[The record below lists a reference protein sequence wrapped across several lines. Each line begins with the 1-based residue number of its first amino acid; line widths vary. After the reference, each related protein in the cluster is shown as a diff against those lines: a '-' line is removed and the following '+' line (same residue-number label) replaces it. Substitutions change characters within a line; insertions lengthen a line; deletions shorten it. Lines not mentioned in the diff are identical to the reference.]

1 MTSKHSSNMELLKSL
16 DNIIVEKTDFEKV
29 GSIVINNE
37 IEPFNNKLVRKA
49 LAYAIDYD
57 WLIEV
62 TANGDA
68 SPAECAYLG
77 HKTVGFSTADTITH
91 YTYDPEKAKDL
102 LAEAGYPNGEGI
114 PTVVATIAENR
125 KSIMEVVQACWAELG
140 INVEFNIMESGV
152 VLSEVR
158 GGNFTVGVVF
168 NNCMADASMYNTYYT
183 EESIGASNMARYINQ
198 DLINK
203 MTVAAAELEPEV
215 RQTEFDEIWSIIT
228 DEVPVIWIYS
238 QAADMIY
245 AKGLHVGGTYPT
257 QSVVRYEDMYW
268 E

>member
-1 MTSKHSSNMELLKSL
+1 
-16 DNIIVEKTDFEKV
+16 
-29 GSIVINNE
+29 
-37 IEPFNNKLVRKA
+37 
-49 LAYAIDYD
+49 
-57 WLIEV
+57 
-62 TANGDA
+62 
-68 SPAECAYLG
+68 
-77 HKTVGFSTADTITH
+77 
-91 YTYDPEKAKDL
+91 
-102 LAEAGYPNGEGI
+102 
-114 PTVVATIAENR
+114 
-125 KSIMEVVQACWAELG
+125 MEVVQACWAELG